1 MANMRT
7 EIRMQELESFPD
19 YHISDDGI
27 VYTTKISPR
36 YNPNGE
42 LMVLRPRNHP
52 SGYLYVGMFV
62 GSGKTKKRKWRRVH
76 RLVAEE
82 YIGVIPDAMDVHHID
97 GNKHNNDYENL
108 RIVTHQENC
117 RLAGLERRKNKKN
130 EKN

>member
-1 MANMRT
+1 MANTRT

-19 YHISDDGI
+19 YHISDDGV
-27 VYTTKISPR
+27 VYTTKVSPR

-42 LMVLRPRNHP
+42 LRVLKPRIHP
-52 SGYLYVGMFV
+52 SGYLYIGCFV
-62 GSGKTKKRKWRRVH
+62 GKGKNKVRVWRRVH
-76 RLVAEE
+76 RLVAET

-117 RLAGLERRKNKKN
+117 RLAGLERRKKK
-130 EKN
+130 